1 MADFKL
7 TKRTNLHSEDKEPP
21 TLKLD
26 FEIDEEEDSG
36 YDPGD
41 HLSIFPRNDQ
51 SKVEFLKSRLNN
63 NPPSDRLVT
72 LQVES
77 GGLWESAEDFPVEVT
92 FDDMLTYFLD
102 ISQIPSQSLLA
113 ILAKFAEDKEE
124 KETVTVLANDD
135 VVYENWRKD
144 AKVE

>member
-63 NPPSDRLVT
+63 NPPSNRLVT

-92 FDDMLTYFLD
+92 FDDILNSLKDVLRHIGSMDTENVDKTFEEMRKNNRYQED
-102 ISQIPSQSLLA
+102 I
-113 ILAKFAEDKEE
+113 FG
-124 KETVTVLANDD
+124 
-135 VVYENWRKD
+135 
-144 AKVE
+144 